1 MSERERERDGMNH
14 ENVAFESIS
23 HLIFQIA
30 MAAVPTKIVCAA
42 LLANLKCGRMG

>member
-30 MAAVPTKIVCAA
+30 MAANKNRVRGAIS
-42 LLANLKCGRMG
+42 